1 LNDEQ
6 RKILRFMS
14 EMTSRTDMNEF
25 AQKMDLTATQLVQ
38 DMQQLAKKGYLK
50 KVGTGYSITVKGKTV
65 LKASTPVDSSL
76 KFNFYSGLDNPTGLS
91 AASVK
96 EFLEI
101 ALEVDPAVLEFHIYR
116 EDLEK
121 WFREAIKDEKFSQEL
136 STIKMTELKGEELK
150 KSIAKA
156 IDIRY
161 GL

>member
-1 LNDEQ
+1 
-6 RKILRFMS
+6 MS

-25 AQKMDLTATQLVQ
+25 AQKMDLTATLLVQ
-38 DMQQLAKKGYLK
+38 DMQQLAKEGYLK
-50 KVGTGYSITVKGKTV
+50 KVGTGYSITVRGKIV
-65 LKASTPVDSSL
+65 LKATTPVDSSL

-116 EDLEK
+116 GDFEK
-121 WFREAIKDEKFSQEL
+121 WFRDAIKDEKFSQEL